1 MSEATTMK
9 SYQHDHPKPR
19 LTIKTPMLPTWLPKR
34 MALID
39 MLMWKGKTHE
49 FSTPDKELQAT
60 NEY

>member
-1 MSEATTMK
+1 VKWSTK
-9 SYQHDHPKPR
+9 NVRSYNHE
-19 LTIKTPMLPTWLPKR
+19 ILPTWLPKR